1 MGDLFGDLF
10 NIVGDTIGSTYNG
23 MLGMIDPGRASRE
36 ASKVQTDNL
45 NRALD
50 LQRQIYNENVNRA
63 KPFYDTG
70 TIANNRYME
79 YLGLGGNASSPYYGR
94 YSKPFSMNNFQKDPG
109 YTFRLGEGLQAINK
123 QFAGRGGIGSGRALK
138 AINDYAQNSASQE
151 YQNAYN
157 RYYND
162 KNQTLAP
169 LSELINRGYNAGQ
182 GLSNAGNSYANSASS
197 LYSDR
202 GDAGASGIMG
212 SQKGWNDQISQAIKL
227 FAGGM

>member
-10 NIVGDTIGSTYNG
+10 NIAGDVVTSTING
-23 MLGMIDPGRASRE
+23 ALGMIDPGRASRE
-36 ASKVQTDNL
+36 ASKMQIDNL

-94 YSKPFSMNNFQKDPG
+94 YSKPFSMSNFQKDPG

-162 KNQTLAP
+162 KNQILAP

-182 GLSNAGNSYANSASS
+182 GLSNAAGSYANSASS